1 MDWWGWSCFRLL
13 CLSCVN
19 QRAFCRGR
27 WTTLVSYRRSRS
39 LLADGTLEFL
49 GRVDHQVKVR
59 GHRIELGEI
68 ESALASLPEIA
79 RAIAVTVGSPA
90 QLAAAIQLKENLAT
104 SEQPIKEQLQ
114 QLLPDYMVPTSL
126 VIYETLPLS
135 ANGKVDRKKIIEEL
149 VNQITNTE
157 TIFEAPQTAIEQQ
170 VACVWQKI
178 LKTPNVGRFDSF
190 FSLGGDS
197 LLATQVIAQLKQLG
211 LTTEQPLRQL
221 FAKPQL
227 AEFAATLM
235 VTEQVEQQQVVPDLA
250 NRYQPFPLT
259 EVQRAYWMGQS
270 PGLPLSCGT
279 HYLVELDGE
288 NIDLQRLTVAWNKL
302 VARHD
307 MLHATV
313 TEQAEQHILP
323 EWALYTIPQSE
334 HHNLAEI
341 KIKVDEWWQQ
351 QKAKKHSLPFAMH
364 AFNYPEQRCYLAIIF
379 NYMNLDGFSIKLL
392 LKELASFYQDLDIKL
407 PKLTLSFRDYVTQV
421 THTPQAIERAEAYWH
436 ERMVT
441 LPGAPQLPTAI
452 EPQQLKQAKFIRK
465 SAKLDSQKLISLRHI
480 AKNYGLTPSAI
491 IMLAYAEVLSQ
502 WSGGE
507 AVTINMTLFDRQEV
521 HPEIYQIAGDFTSL
535 LPIAY
540 TPDYSKSLLEQAKC
554 LQQELATALDHREI
568 SSIWVQRELA
578 RNKAINAASLPIVF
592 TSTLGIADDLLED
605 SEQQGFLQLAGGG
618 LSETPQV
625 WLDHQL
631 YEHQGGLL
639 ISWDAVE
646 DLFPT
651 GLLDE
656 MFAGY
661 IQLLNQLIEHNW
673 QQPLVAQLPATQL
686 QVRQQVNAVVAP
698 LPSSSLIEP
707 IFDYASSHPQQVA
720 LVFDEQEFSYEELS
734 MRALQIANLLLSYGL
749 QQGESVA
756 VCLPRGPMQIMA
768 VLGVLAAGG
777 AYVPV
782 STTQPVA
789 RQQKIFNTA
798 DIKLVLCNEPLFEA
812 DSVKFISPYL
822 ALDLEPLTKPVLVD
836 CQSLAYIIFTSGS
849 TGEPKG
855 VEIPHQAALNTI
867 KDICQ
872 RYAVDSSSCAL
883 AVSALD
889 FDLSVFDIFGLL
901 AVGGAWF

>member
-1 MDWWGWSCFRLL
+1 MVDALGRDCPDYVAGELWIGGAGVALGYCASPALTKERF
-13 CLSCVN
+13 VEVDG
-19 QRAFCRGR
+19 QRWYRTGDRGR
-27 WTTLVSYRRSRS
+27 YW
-39 LLADGTLEFL
+39 ADGTLEFL

-288 NIDLQRLTVAWNKL
+288 NVDLTRFSQAWNQL
-302 VARHD
+302 VQYHEMMRVTIDSEGNQTILKQVEAIQ
-307 MLHATV
+307 LQAITLATDSV
-313 TEQAEQHILP
+313 QEVQQV
-323 EWALYTIPQSE
+323 LY
-334 HHNLAEI
+334 
-341 KIKVDEWWQQ
+341 KYWQQ
-351 QKAKKHSLPFAMH
+351 HQLDNNYKHHLYAIKY
-364 AFNYPEQRCYLAIIF
+364 ANNRCRIGIIF
-379 NYMNLDGFSIKLL
+379 NYLTLDGFSIKLIL
-392 LKELASFYQDLDIKL
+392 QQLASLYENSSTQL
-407 PKLTLSFRDYVTQV
+407 PRLALSFRDYVTQIQ
-421 THTPQAIERAEAYWH
+421 TDTDSQTKAKAFWLEKLN
-436 ERMVT
+436 T
-441 LPGAPQLPTAI
+441 LPLAPQLPIA
-452 EPQQLKQAKFIRK
+452 QQPEQLTQVIFKRRSHRLANEQWLLLKAKAR
-465 SAKLDSQKLISLRHI
+465 Q
-480 AKNYGLTPSAI
+480 YQLTPSVI
-491 IMLAYAEVLSQ
+491 LLTAYATILAQ
-502 WSGGE
+502 WS
-507 AVTINMTLFDRQEV
+507 ANQSLAINLTLFDRPNV
-521 HPEIYQIAGDFTSL
+521 HPDINQIAGDFTTLAPVGYFPNSQQS
-535 LPIAY
+535 II
-540 TPDYSKSLLEQAKC
+540 EQAKA
-554 LQQELATALDHREI
+554 LQHEIADALEHKEI
-568 SSIWVQRELA
+568 SSIWVQRE
-578 RNKAINAASLPIVF
+578 RSKTMGITAAALPVVF
-592 TSTLGIADDLLED
+592 TSTLGLGEGLFETPNKNFPAFV
-605 SEQQGFLQLAGGG
+605 SGG

-631 YEHQGGLL
+631 YEFHGELEL
-639 ISWDAVE
+639 SWDAVE
-646 DLFPT
+646 DLFPA

-656 MFAGY
+656 MFASY

-855 VEIPHQAALNTI
+855 WRFLI
-867 KDICQ
+867 KQ
-872 RYAVDSSSCAL
+872 R
-883 AVSALD
+883 
-889 FDLSVFDIFGLL
+889 
-901 AVGGAWF
+901 